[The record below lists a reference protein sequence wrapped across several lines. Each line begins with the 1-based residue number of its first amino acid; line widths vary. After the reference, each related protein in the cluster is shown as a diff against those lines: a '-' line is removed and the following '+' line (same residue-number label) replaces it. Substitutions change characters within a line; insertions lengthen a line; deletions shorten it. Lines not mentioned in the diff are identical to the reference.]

1 MEDFLGRFL
10 TSYVLFP
17 LIAFLLGGVVFLIAK
32 KNKLMGNR
40 KLITYALVTVLILVL
55 PALTGFVEPVFYSGT
70 ST

>member
-32 KNKLMGNR
+32 R
-40 KLITYALVTVLILVL
+40 
-55 PALTGFVEPVFYSGT
+55 T
-70 ST
+70 S